1 MKPEN
6 VNPQNFELIKIIF
19 DNDEFS
25 IAYGIFEKGDKCLG
39 MRWNGNITDNDDKG
53 YPKVFKNPMWFIIH
67 NDLKKPFLKSL
78 LGIKNKK
85 VTELIEIINSEFK

>member
-6 VNPQNFELIKIIF
+6 VNPKNFELIELIF

-25 IAYGIFEKGDKCLG
+25 IAYGIFENGGKCLG
-39 MRWNGNITDNDDKG
+39 MRWNGDITNNDDKG

-67 NDLKKPFLKSL
+67 NDLKKTFIKSILGLKNS
-78 LGIKNKK
+78 KK
-85 VTELIEIINSEFK
+85 TELNKIINEEFK